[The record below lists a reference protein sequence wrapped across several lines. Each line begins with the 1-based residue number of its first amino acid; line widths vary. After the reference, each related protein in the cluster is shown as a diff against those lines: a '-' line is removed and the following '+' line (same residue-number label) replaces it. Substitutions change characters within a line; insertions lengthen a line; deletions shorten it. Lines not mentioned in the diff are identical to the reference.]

1 MEKNKQKI
9 YKAIINTPLGD
20 AIACSTPEGICF
32 FDFVDRKSL
41 DLLINVMIRE
51 FNGEIIEQKNSLIEE
66 LEKEINEYFLGK
78 RKEFTLSL
86 ILSGTDFQKEVW
98 QELLKIPYGEKITY
112 LEEAISMNRKKSVRA
127 VANANGK
134 NKLSI
139 LIPCHRVVGSN
150 GKLGGYGGGI
160 DKKKYLLDLEN
171 KNK

>member
-139 LIPCHRVVGSN
+139 LIPCHRVVGSG

-171 KNK
+171 ENK

>member
-9 YKAIINTPLGD
+9 YKAIIYTPLGD

-171 KNK
+171 ENK

>member
-20 AIACSTPEGICF
+20 AIACSTTKGICF

-41 DLLINVMIRE
+41 DFLIKVMIRE
-51 FNGEIIEQKNSLIEE
+51 LNGEVIEQRNSLIEE

-78 RKEFTLSL
+78 RKEFSLSL

-98 QELLKIPYGEKITY
+98 QELLKIPYGVKITY

-171 KNK
+171 ENK